1 MYELL
6 VDLIICI
13 DLKTNFSF
21 LTSRKCVFC
30 QSNLL
35 CLLDFKN
42 KNGNG
47 IVLSFVLKSLLS
59 VDREAHA
66 TKFLIRCNKKT
77 AIEVCLGPKM

>member
-21 LTSRKCVFC
+21 STSRKCVFC

-47 IVLSFVLKSLLS
+47 IVWSFVLKSLS
-59 VDREAHA
+59 VDREAHT

-77 AIEVCLGPKM
+77 TIAVYLGQKM